1 MEPRTSI
8 STASR
13 STRPV
18 LRQAPKA
25 TPGMRVTSSL
35 TSCWI
40 ASAVFFLRRER
51 VLDRAYAANLLID
64 IHKVTAQLLVVAKG
78 GDLMLGLALSGWAG
92 KAFRH
97 RLALPFVSQTQVRAV
112 AWVIGPMTVTAGTS
126 APAASAGDR
135 TRAQIGQLGNLL
147 QQRRT
152 LLFQSG
158 NSIGHWCC
166 LTQRILYPR

>member
-1 MEPRTSI
+1 
-8 STASR
+8 
-13 STRPV
+13 
-18 LRQAPKA
+18 
-25 TPGMRVTSSL
+25 
-35 TSCWI
+35 
-40 ASAVFFLRRER
+40 
-51 VLDRAYAANLLID
+51 
-64 IHKVTAQLLVVAKG
+64 
-78 GDLMLGLALSGWAG
+78 MLGLALSGWAG

-158 NSIGHWCC
+158 NSIGHWAS
-166 LTQRILYPR
+166 LTERIIYARELVAKKETNDWPHLCRTPRYGHEQRTLLDSVL